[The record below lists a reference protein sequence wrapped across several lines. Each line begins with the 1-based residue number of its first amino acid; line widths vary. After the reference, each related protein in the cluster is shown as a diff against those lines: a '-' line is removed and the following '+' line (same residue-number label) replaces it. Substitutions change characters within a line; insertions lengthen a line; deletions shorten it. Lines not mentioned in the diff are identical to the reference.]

1 VPEPFDI
8 SICICTFRRPEGLLH
23 LLQSLAQLRQPSACR
38 VEVVVV
44 DNDAKQSARQIVEG
58 LSPSYPLALRY
69 FCEERSGVSYARNR
83 CVEESRG
90 EWIAFVDD
98 DEYADPEWLAE
109 YWALSH
115 SQAVDGMFGPVLAE
129 FAEPPKPWLM
139 ATGAHMKARHA
150 TGRVL
155 DWGGAC
161 ATCNVMFRRKL
172 HEEVGKFDIR
182 LAASGGEDNDF
193 FWRCIRHGAKLIWCD
208 TAVVHETVPTA
219 RMTREWM
226 LTRAYRGG
234 RTHTY
239 LRKRYFGPGAYIVDA
254 TRGALSMLAYMP
266 LALGAKLLQHPTSVR
281 YECKVMG
288 GFGKLLGWRPPPGA
302 DYARGNT

>member
-1 VPEPFDI
+1 MSEPFDI
-8 SICICTFRRPEGLLH
+8 SICICTFRRPEGLGR
-23 LLQSLAQLRQPSACR
+23 LLQSLIELRLTPGCL

-44 DNDAKQSARQIVEG
+44 DNDARQSARQIVED
-58 LSPSYPLALRY
+58 LSLSHPLTLRY

-83 CVEESRG
+83 CVQESQG

-98 DEYADPEWLAE
+98 DEYVDPEWLAE
-109 YWALSH
+109 YWALSR
-115 SQAVDGMFGPVLAE
+115 SQSVDGMFGPVLPE
-129 FAEPPKPWLM
+129 FAEPPAPWLV
-139 ATGAHMKARHA
+139 ASGAHMKARHA

-172 HEEVGKFDIR
+172 HKEVGQFDIR
-182 LAASGGEDNDF
+182 LAGSGGEDNDF
-193 FWRCIRHGAKLIWCD
+193 FWRCIQRGAKLVWCD
-208 TAVVHETVPTA
+208 TAVVHETVPAT

-239 LRKRYFGPGAYIVDA
+239 LRKRYFGLKAYVSDA
-254 TRGALSMLAYMP
+254 ARGSLGMLAYAP
-266 LALGAKLLQHPTSVR
+266 LALGAKLLRHPMSVK

-288 GFGKLLGWRPPPGA
+288 SFGKLLGWRPPPGA